1 VRKKRVLVSGRS
13 FWRLKKKKKENKK
26 GELEG
31 ASFYGGKKKYIYIE
45 MMKRD
50 GACREMGRLAG
61 VRVNFPRRVLRRQ

>member
-1 VRKKRVLVSGRS
+1 VRKKRVLVRGRS

-31 ASFYGGKKKYIYIE
+31 ASFYGGRKKKHIYIYIE

-50 GACREMGRLAG
+50 GAYRGMGRVAG
-61 VRVNFPRRVLRRQ
+61 VRVNFPRRS